1 VSTVPPFDVPDTYA
15 LRRRVLLT
23 GIVSLVLFLLT
34 AYTIAWLGVDDAW
47 LVIAIVIL
55 YLVVVRPL
63 MRPVRDAIKL
73 RRRLAYESYLDERG
87 RDADTGDPRD

>member
-1 VSTVPPFDVPDTYA
+1 VSTLPPFDVPDTYA

-23 GIVSLVLFLLT
+23 GVVSLVLFLLA

-47 LVIAIVIL
+47 LVIAMVIL

-87 RDADTGDPRD
+87 RESGAGGPRE

>member
-1 VSTVPPFDVPDTYA
+1 VSSLPPYDVPDTYA

-23 GIVSLVLFLLT
+23 GVVSLALFLMT
-34 AYTIAWLGVDDAW
+34 AYTITWLGVDDAW
-47 LVIAIVIL
+47 LVIAMVIL

-87 RDADTGDPRD
+87 RRSSSGDSRE